1 MCRPG
6 RAVLGS
12 FSNLGILFVLSF
24 YHFER
29 SCSAFVASF
38 SSPLDALAVSPP
50 FGTVSGA
57 DTLLITQAY
66 IFWRSLLLLEPS
78 TLFSFA
84 RARITRLFSGLPF
97 GRLGVYCIL
106 HTLAVLL
113 AGLGCQFRALLYL
126 SQFNPCGEVCTAH
139 RGESVTLNSL
149 NSNFEHH
156 LECDSDFL
164 SLLNLFCS
172 HCQNGQSVVA
182 YIGFNDNEF

>member
-1 MCRPG
+1 VCRPG

-57 DTLLITQAY
+57 DTLLTTQAY

-84 RARITRLFSGLPF
+84 RARIT
-97 GRLGVYCIL
+97 
-106 HTLAVLL
+106 
-113 AGLGCQFRALLYL
+113 
-126 SQFNPCGEVCTAH
+126 
-139 RGESVTLNSL
+139 
-149 NSNFEHH
+149 
-156 LECDSDFL
+156 
-164 SLLNLFCS
+164 
-172 HCQNGQSVVA
+172 
-182 YIGFNDNEF
+182 

>member
-12 FSNLGILFVLSF
+12 LSNLGILFVLSF

-57 DTLLITQAY
+57 DTLLTTQAY

-106 HTLAVLL
+106 HTLAVLW
-113 AGLGCQFRALLYL
+113 AGLGCQFRALLYF

-139 RGESVTLNSL
+139 RGESVKFGPFCIFLNSIRAVR
-149 NSNFEHH
+149 
-156 LECDSDFL
+156 CA
-164 SLLNLFCS
+164 LLIVGNRLL
-172 HCQNGQSVVA
+172 
-182 YIGFNDNEF
+182 